1 MVLYNLYSSPH
12 ETVTIYLHKVTAS
25 TLPGEISTRLDED
38 LGLVGHERKQ
48 VCTKS
53 LIFTLSFTDHSC
65 SLLDIS
71 FYLRI
76 HDPDE
81 DQRSALNL
89 QAEWPSAR
97 SSMMTTLRH
106 WVLGRFRVWF
116 SGHVQC
122 MDGYVLTCPFLVVW
136 PTFLVNSP
144 YDPPFNLYRWR
155 GPFECGVGDRY
166 EQQWSFKWART
177 SGVSE

>member
-1 MVLYNLYSSPH
+1 MLVPAKI
-12 ETVTIYLHKVTAS
+12 TTIYLPKVTAS

-38 LGLVGHERKQ
+38 LWWVGRERKQ

-81 DQRSALNL
+81 DQCSALKL
-89 QAEWPSAR
+89 QGEWSSER
-97 SSMMTTLRH
+97 SSITIDSASLAARPISGLVQRACT
-106 WVLGRFRVWF
+106 VYGRVRI
-116 SGHVQC
+116 
-122 MDGYVLTCPFLVVW
+122 YL
-136 PTFLVNSP
+136 
-144 YDPPFNLYRWR
+144 PPFWLFGQR
-155 GPFECGVGDRY
+155 FL
-166 EQQWSFKWART
+166 
-177 SGVSE
+177 